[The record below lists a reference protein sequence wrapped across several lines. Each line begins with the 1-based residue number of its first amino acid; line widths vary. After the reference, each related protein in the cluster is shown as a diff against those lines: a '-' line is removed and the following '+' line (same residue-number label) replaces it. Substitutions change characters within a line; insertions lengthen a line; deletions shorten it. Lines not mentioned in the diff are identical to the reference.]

1 MNSFYNDDL
10 AQRVFILWIMA
21 ILVIYGNNAI
31 LVEEDI
37 GAMRATVGAYMAARW
52 SSNTVHLIYSFS
64 SYHHRAQQRLWF
76 VLSGLTLC
84 LYIPLFIEDFSIRS
98 KIAVAAVAI
107 TMEECI
113 WIFSYSPVA
122 KKLLKARYTTAVD
135 IAHEVDRFA
144 AFYIIVLGEFLYQ
157 IVVHSPAAV
166 GFNMRLMRAIW
177 TLIIAFCLNWLYVH
191 NDGSLESVHP
201 YRHNIWASFMWVT
214 IHLPLVASLLVAGHV
229 SALSASLDEVHEGE
243 LWFLCGGLGIG
254 LICLYL
260 IALLHRSQDE
270 PGTLMLP
277 KVKAEP
283 PLQFAGAHL
292 LTLLLAHSSNI
303 PADSSDYHYL
313 SAAGPWLGY
322 LVPFIHR
329 HGADCPLPHMGK
341 YHVINA
347 GREILGE
354 MGEYKI
360 SRGKPN

>member
-37 GAMRATVGAYMAARW
+37 GAMRATVGAYMVARW

-277 KVKAEP
+277 KLIRLIFRPIAAIIIICLP
-283 PLQFAGAHL
+283 
-292 LTLLLAHSSNI
+292 LAHDLGISSLLSIVMALIVLCLIWENI
-303 PADSSDYHYL
+303 TSL
-313 SAAGPWLGY
+313 M
-322 LVPFIHR
+322 R
-329 HGADCPLPHMGK
+329 GAKFWEKWENTK
-341 YHVINA
+341 YPE
-347 GREILGE
+347 GSQT
-354 MGEYKI
+354 KD
-360 SRGKPN
+360 P